1 MSLDCYLPGK
11 MILIDA
17 SGWSDL
23 LLGVV
28 ICAIKPPQSMV
39 FERRISTEAFQPP
52 NFKNKKYHAEA
63 ERIADELLTVMKAD
77 SETCFKVC
85 SEYILSA
92 IVKVL
97 QDKKFKV
104 EIVESTGDLRKTVDD
119 AYIRWCVEKGVPREM
134 LEGKLRFWSF
144 VEWVAENPHV
154 REGLVK
160 TGWASWDRKW
170 RTEVYKEHVKNLQNP

>member
-1 MSLDCYLPGK
+1 
-11 MILIDA
+11 
-17 SGWSDL
+17 
-23 LLGVV
+23 
-28 ICAIKPPQSMV
+28 
-39 FERRISTEAFQPP
+39 
-52 NFKNKKYHAEA
+52 
-63 ERIADELLTVMKAD
+63 MKAD

-104 EIVESTGDLRKTVDD
+104 EIVESTGDLRKMVDD
-119 AYIRWCVEKGVPREM
+119 AYVRWCVEKGVPREM

-170 RTEVYKEHVKNLQNP
+170 RTEVYKDHVKNLQNP